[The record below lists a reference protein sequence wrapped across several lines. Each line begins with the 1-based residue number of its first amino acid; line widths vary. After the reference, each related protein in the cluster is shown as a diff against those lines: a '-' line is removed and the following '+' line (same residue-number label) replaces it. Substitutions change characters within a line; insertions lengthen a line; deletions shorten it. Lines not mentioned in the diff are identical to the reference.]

1 MYITKGSCSQ
11 RPPPHINTISIEVLS
26 LIMHYARGDFGQ
38 QPDPQR
44 VYDRNVFLVQL
55 SAVCRHWRFTAIG
68 DGTLWCN
75 ISFSP
80 SILSTINCATNFLRR
95 SRGAS
100 LKLGIWGTGDSDAVT
115 QDPIL
120 TDLMCAL
127 RQAGDRITTLDAVNP
142 SDAVIQALNW
152 PAANLGRF
160 NIRTEDSQEIP
171 PLFGG
176 IMPRLEYLSISN
188 PTGWEIKT
196 FQHLHTVHIA
206 ASSWKLWRL
215 STLLD
220 CLDANVAL
228 RDLHLTCFEWFEPE
242 PATSAKRVV
251 SLYSL
256 HTLRFTFCN
265 SAILLDH
272 LDIPS
277 STALSIYS
285 YCHHS
290 EDILACLPGSPH
302 FLEALK
308 RPRFLTAVFD
318 IEKQIFEI
326 ETLGPENIH
335 ILLGAVPRQGRFER
349 KWVLRSMAA
358 VTRFAPL
365 SGVKWLTMVIDEC
378 RMPWRMWLARFDKLV
393 TLEVR
398 CPNPEEILNALGVSI
413 NDTKQVPCPS
423 LRSLS
428 MERSKLPTVNSSILR
443 KFLAMRAS
451 TGNAISKL
459 NLNNLDW
466 SSAASAD
473 LAEWEEL
480 IRRTQLDGKCH
491 CVRTPLRF
499 FTALVFS
506 DCRQFHTTGGPVAL
520 VTASV
525 RVNCP

>member
-1 MYITKGSCSQ
+1 
-11 RPPPHINTISIEVLS
+11 
-26 LIMHYARGDFGQ
+26 MHYARGDLGQ
-38 QPDPQR
+38 QPGPQR
-44 VYDRNVFLVQL
+44 VYDQNVFLVQL

-80 SILSTINCATNFLRR
+80 SILPTINCAINFLRR

-100 LKLGIWGTGDSDAVT
+100 LTLAIWDADGSDTVT
-115 QDPIL
+115 QDPTL

-127 RQAGDRITTLDAVNP
+127 ERGSDRITALNAVNP
-142 SDAVIQALNW
+142 PDIVIRALNW
-152 PAANLGRF
+152 PAVNLGRF
-160 NIRTEDSQEIP
+160 DVLTKDSQEIP

-176 IMPRLEYLSISN
+176 IMPRLKHLSISN

-196 FQHLHTVHIA
+196 FHHLHTVHIA
-206 ASSWKLWRL
+206 ATSWKLWRL

-242 PATSAKRVV
+242 PTTPAKRIV
-251 SLYSL
+251 SLSSL

-302 FLEALK
+302 FLETLK

-318 IEKQIFEI
+318 VEKQIFEV
-326 ETLGPENIH
+326 ETLGPGNIH
-335 ILLGAVPRQGRFER
+335 ILLGAVSRQGRFER

-365 SGVKWLTMVIDEC
+365 AGIKWLTMVIDEC
-378 RMPWRMWLARFDKLV
+378 QMPWKTWLARFDQLV

-398 CPNPEEILNALGVSI
+398 CPDPEEILNALGASTS
-413 NDTKQVPCPS
+413 DTRRVPCPS

-428 MERSKLPTVNSSILR
+428 MERSKLPTVNSSALR
-443 KFLAMRAS
+443 EFLAMRAS
-451 TGNAISKL
+451 TGNAISRL
-459 NLNNLDW
+459 NLNGLDW
-466 SSAASAD
+466 SSAANVD
-473 LAEWEEL
+473 LAAWEEL
-480 IRRTQLDGKCH
+480 IRRTQLDGRRH
-491 CVRTPLRF
+491 LIVLHF
-499 FTALVFS
+499 VFS
-506 DCRQFHTTGGPVAL
+506 PPSCL
-520 VTASV
+520 VTVGSFTQ
-525 RVNCP
+525 REDLLL